1 MTVSVAVAG
10 ATGYAGSE
18 ILRLLLS
25 HPQYRAG
32 AMTIGALTGASHA
45 GQSVEAFMPH
55 LVELH
60 GRTIEKTEPSHL
72 AEHDIVFLA
81 LPHGHSAKIAQ
92 SLPDETLIIDCG
104 ADYRL
109 ADKEQWEAFYDSSY
123 AGSWPYGIPEMP
135 GHRKRIASTRRIAV
149 PGCFPTGATL
159 ALLPALTS
167 KLITPE
173 ISIVS
178 VTGVSGAGKKPSVSM
193 LGSETMGSARAY
205 KTGGKHRHT
214 PEIIQNLQE
223 ACDEPVQVSFTPVLA
238 PMQRGILTTA
248 SAPASE
254 ELVALTEKDPSAAQD
269 AVKAAYRSF
278 YSDEKFVVV
287 LNGDQQPATQSVLG
301 SNAVHI
307 QAEYDVAARRVV
319 VTSAIDNL
327 VKGTAGAA
335 IQCMNLAQGWL
346 EDSGLS
352 INGVAP

>member
-32 AMTIGALTGASHA
+32 SMTIGALTGASHA
-45 GQSVEAFMPH
+45 GQSVETLMPH

-60 GRTIEKTEPSHL
+60 GRTIEKTEPSRL

-92 SLPDETLIIDCG
+92 SLPSETLIIDCG
-104 ADYRL
+104 ADFRL
-109 ADKEQWEAFYDSSY
+109 TDEEQWDAFYDSPY

-135 GHRKRIASTRRIAV
+135 GHRKHIASARRIAV

-167 KLITPE
+167 KLITPK

-178 VTGVSGAGKKPSVSM
+178 VTGVSGAGKKPSVDM

-214 PEIIQNLQE
+214 PEITQNLQE

-254 ELVALTEKDPSAAQD
+254 ELVALTGKDPQAARD
-269 AVKAAYRSF
+269 AIKAAYRSF

-287 LNGDQQPATQSVLG
+287 LSGDQQPATQSVLG

-307 QAEYDVAARRVV
+307 QAEYDVAAQRVV

-335 IQCMNLAQGWL
+335 IQCMNIAQGWP
-346 EDSGLS
+346 EDFALS
-352 INGVAP
+352 LDGVTP